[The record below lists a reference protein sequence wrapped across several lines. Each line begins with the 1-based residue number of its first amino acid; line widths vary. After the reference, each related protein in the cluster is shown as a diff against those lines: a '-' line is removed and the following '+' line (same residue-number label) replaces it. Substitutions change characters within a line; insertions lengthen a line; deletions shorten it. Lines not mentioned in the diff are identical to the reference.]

1 MITAEMEAKPAVD
14 DLDGIDGVPEEDSE
28 DDYEYVYPQELL
40 EEWAR
45 DADIMDEQIAR
56 GEIKPQTVEEVAA
69 ELGIKLDRYV

>member
-1 MITAEMEAKPAVD
+1 MITAELEAKPAVD

-45 DADIMDEQIAR
+45 DADIMKEQIAM
-56 GEIKPQTVEEVAA
+56 GEIKPQSVREVAA
-69 ELGIKLDRYV
+69 RFGVILD